1 MLFTS
6 PPANTKAPQ
15 EQEQDQATN
24 HFPTARFFPPPSFL
38 LLLFSCSILLVL
50 VLSAPVFFS
59 FLLLILMFVLVNGYG
74 YKCCDASAA
83 APDCFE

>member
-24 HFPTARFFPPPSFL
+24 HFPTARFFPFPSFL
-38 LLLFSCSILLVL
+38 LCCSLV
-50 VLSAPVFFS
+50 PVFFS
-59 FLLLILMFVLVNGYG
+59 FLLLLLLMFVPVNGCG
-74 YKCCDASAA
+74 YKCCDAAAA

>member
-24 HFPTARFFPPPSFL
+24 HFPIARFFPFPSFL
-38 LLLFSCSILLVL
+38 LCCSLVPQFSS
-50 VLSAPVFFS
+50 VFF
-59 FLLLILMFVLVNGYG
+59 FF
-74 YKCCDASAA
+74 
-83 APDCFE
+83 FF